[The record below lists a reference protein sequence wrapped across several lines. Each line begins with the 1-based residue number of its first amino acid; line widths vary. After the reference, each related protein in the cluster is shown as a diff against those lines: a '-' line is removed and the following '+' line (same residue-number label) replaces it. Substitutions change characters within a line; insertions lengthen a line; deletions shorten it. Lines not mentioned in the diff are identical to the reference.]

1 MTSTSAQPRV
11 GITGISHLT
20 QMVTDLERS
29 KHFYGTVLGFEELRR
44 PDFGGFP
51 GAWYRV
57 GESQVH
63 LGVVDE
69 LPPKGKGLP
78 HFAVY
83 IPTDRYQETIAAL
96 KEADVPFLRE
106 ATSRD
111 DFGRTVWAAFI
122 TDPDGHVIELTDVG
136 PPE

>member
-1 MTSTSAQPRV
+1 MTSTSAEPRV
-11 GITGISHLT
+11 GIAGYSHLT

-29 KHFYGTVLGFEELRR
+29 KHFYGTVLGFEELPR
-44 PDFGGFP
+44 PDFGGF
-51 GAWYRV
+51 GGVWYRV
-57 GESQVH
+57 GDAQLH

-83 IPTDRYQETIAAL
+83 IPPDKYHETVEAL
-96 KEADVPFLRE
+96 KAAGVPFLRE
-106 ATSRD
+106 PVSRV

-122 TDPDGHVIELTDVG
+122 TDPDGHAIELTDVG